1 MLFIQGSKRMEGSEG
16 GGGGDEGA
24 AGEDDYFFCYSGFCR
39 YISLIKLL
47 FIYYL

>member
-1 MLFIQGSKRMEGSEG
+1 MEGSEG

-24 AGEDDYFFCYSGFCR
+24 AGEEDYFIYFGFCR